1 MHIQT
6 GRIACS
12 SLSTLAALDVL
23 DSLVGSLATSGL
35 LLLGALS
42 FLSLEGLLLAILDL
56 LGGGIVGL
64 VAILTALSLA
74 ATDLLDGHANDG
86 LLDAGGLARSLLLN
100 IVNFNLLVIGSSR
113 SSRLSALR

>member
-23 DSLVGSLATSGL
+23 DGLVGSLTTSGL
-35 LLLGALS
+35 ILLGALS
-42 FLSLEGLLLAILDL
+42 FLSLKGLLLAILDL
-56 LGGGIVGL
+56 LGSGIVGL
-64 VAILTALSLA
+64 VAILTALGLA
-74 ATDLLDGHANDG
+74 ATDFLDGHANDG

-100 IVNFNLLVIGSSR
+100 IVNFNLLG
-113 SSRLSALR
+113 LSALRRRI